1 MAYIYPEEPS
11 KIAIKRGLAE
21 GKSYTIRENTP
32 RGQQALMSGSHTF
45 EGPHYP
51 KAHRYY
57 GVAVVAK
64 GKVISVE

>member
-21 GKSYTIRENTP
+21 GKEYRISENSP
-32 RGQQALMSGSHTF
+32 WGKKPIHEGSHTF

-51 KAHRYY
+51 KPHRYY